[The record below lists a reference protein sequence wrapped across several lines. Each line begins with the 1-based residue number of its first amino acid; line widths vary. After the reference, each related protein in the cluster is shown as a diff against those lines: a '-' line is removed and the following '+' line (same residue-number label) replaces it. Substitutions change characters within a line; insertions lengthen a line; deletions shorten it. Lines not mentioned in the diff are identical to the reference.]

1 MKIDKNFKKEDLKE
15 MIKTQVTFDFRRKL
29 SINRHTF

>member
-1 MKIDKNFKKEDLKE
+1 MKIDEKFKNQDLKE

-29 SINRHTF
+29 SINRHKF